1 MSKRRITRRTGK
13 AKLALTL
20 LGVVTCMGGAA
31 YAFAQTNRPTAST
44 AGDPLTATSPF
55 SRSLLIRVTPAER
68 SVAPG
73 ERAKY
78 VVKVRH
84 SGRRRVRLS
93 ILDGLPASA
102 IASYSRSSFSS
113 KQGPRSGSTLTID
126 TAGVPS
132 GGHRILLLASSGR
145 RRAIASVNLVITS
158 RQPANF
164 TIAGDLSSAL
174 EPGLTVPLDLAL
186 TNPGEVDLLISGL
199 EVSVGSID
207 APLAS
212 ATYPCTAEDFE
223 VAQFSGTYGFALGS
237 STTSSLSQLGFP
249 PEQMPQVT
257 MPDRPVNQNGC
268 KGASIHFDFSGTAG
282 SA

>member
-20 LGVVTCMGGAA
+20 LGVVTCVGGAA
-31 YAFAQTNRPTAST
+31 YALAQTNRPTASP

-55 SRSLLIRVTPAER
+55 SRSLSIRVTPAER

-73 ERAKY
+73 ERAEY

-84 SGRRRVRLS
+84 SGRRRVLLS
-93 ILDGLPASA
+93 VIDGVPTSA
-102 IASYSRSSFSS
+102 IASYSRRSFSA
-113 KQGPRSGSTLTID
+113 KQGPKSSSTLTID
-126 TAGVPS
+126 TAGVAS
-132 GGHRILLLASSGR
+132 GGHRIRLLASSGR
-145 RRAIASVNLVITS
+145 RRAIASVNLVINS

-186 TNPGEVDLLISGL
+186 TNPGDVDLLISGL

-223 VAQFSGTYGFALGS
+223 VAQFSGTYGFVLGS
-237 STTSSLSQLGFP
+237 ATTSSLSQLGFP

-257 MPDRPVNQNGC
+257 MPDRPLNQNGC
-268 KGASIHFDFSGTAG
+268 KGASIHFDFTGTAG